1 MAKRSQIAVGQ
12 EWAYKK
18 SRSHYI
24 GYSGYEKVTIE
35 AIEPHEQS
43 KYRGEI
49 FQRST
54 GNGVKVKYEVQWY
67 GETESRSIS
76 KVVQLSQL
84 FIPWAEYEVQRAEY
98 EAAEKI
104 RTAKAKVEKAKRE
117 KFQQEVFNPALSQLL
132 KAIKPFAG
140 EEYVSGWTRLEELPI
155 EVIQA
160 VTEAIKEKAVA

>member
-104 RTAKAKVEKAKRE
+104 SQARARIAKAERE
-117 KFQQEVFNPALSQLL
+117 KFQQEVYQPALKEFFQT
-132 KAIKPFAG
+132 IKPFAG
-140 EEYVSGWTRLEELPI
+140 ESYVSGWTRIEELPI

-160 VTEAIKEKAVA
+160 VTKAIKEKAVA

>member
-12 EWAYKK
+12 EWAYKNT
-18 SRSHYI
+18 RSHYI
-24 GYSGYEKVTIE
+24 GYSGYQKVTIE
-35 AIEPHEQS
+35 AIEPHKQHS
-43 KYRGEI
+43 YRGEI
-49 FQRST
+49 FATTT

-117 KFQQEVFNPALSQLL
+117 KFQEEVYKPAL
-132 KAIKPFAG
+132 KEFINAVEAI
-140 EEYVSGWTRLEELPI
+140 SGQRLATYTEVGELPI